1 MAAAAQKHGRFTM
14 HRFSILLSALVVVLL
29 GLGISWGSGTTAQEA
44 SPEAASGSIPPLL
57 TQWAEAW
64 SSGDPAQVAALYA
77 EDGVYE
83 EIPTAVVA
91 QGPDEIE
98 AFVAD
103 TFAAISNVQV
113 TPRTG
118 FQAEEWAV
126 MEADYTGQSAEGV
139 AFSVPFVVVFE
150 LEGDQI
156 VRSADYFDLNSLM
169 TQLAG
174 PAAGATPAA

>member
-1 MAAAAQKHGRFTM
+1 MRRF
-14 HRFSILLSALVVVLL
+14 RLLMSVVVMVLL
-29 GLGISWGSGTTAQEA
+29 GSMAPTTPTTVVAQQSTPDAEA
-44 SPEAASGSIPPLL
+44 SIPPLL
-57 TQWAEAW
+57 MAWAEAW

-83 EIPTAVVA
+83 EIPTNVVA

-113 TPRTG
+113 TPRSG

-126 MEADYTGQSAEGV
+126 MEADYAGQSAEGA
-139 AFSVPFVVVFE
+139 AFSVPFVAVFE

-169 TQLAG
+169 AQLAG
-174 PAAGATPAA
+174 SAAIEATPAA

>member
-1 MAAAAQKHGRFTM
+1 MSVVVMVLVGSVAPTTHTAGIAQQSTPDAAA
-14 HRFSILLSALVVVLL
+14 
-29 GLGISWGSGTTAQEA
+29 
-44 SPEAASGSIPPLL
+44 SIPPLL
-57 TQWAEAW
+57 MAWAEAW

-83 EIPTAVVA
+83 EIPTSVVA

-103 TFAAISNVQV
+103 TFAAVSNVQV

-118 FQAEEWAV
+118 FQAKKWAV
-126 MEADYTGQSAEGV
+126 LEADYAGQSAEGV
-139 AFSVPFVVVFE
+139 AFSVPFVAVFE
-150 LEGDQI
+150 LEGDRI

-174 PAAGATPAA
+174 AAAEATPAA